1 MEKYAVPNKLP
12 SEEISVL
19 THRKGRLKQLAKR
32 SEQAPLPKKKQTSFR
47 KVTTVVA
54 HALAAQR
61 DAKRIKRNF
70 LRRGVLPKNEVKYNR
85 NQLVLVF
92 RHRGIKVVPNKDVM
106 KTLVRLGLQFQ
117 RSATFHRLTP
127 EIAAQ
132 LKIVEPFIIW
142 GYPNISVVKE
152 LLFKYVRLRCDQT
165 GAESKKPV
173 PLTSNKQVED
183 LFGSL
188 GMLCVED
195 LVHEIMNVGPHFEA
209 IREKLRSFLLKDP
222 AGGWK
227 NPKKK
232 GKLRSIGGEAGFRG
246 EDINL
251 LFRRIL

>member
-1 MEKYAVPNKLP
+1 MEKYAIPNKLP
-12 SEEISVL
+12 SEEVSVL

-32 SEQAPLPKKKQTSFR
+32 AESAPRPKKKQTSFR

-54 HALAAQR
+54 HSRVAER

-70 LRRGVLPKNEVKYNR
+70 LKKGVLPWTEEKLKD
-85 NQLVLVF
+85 NQLVLAF

-106 KTLVRLGLQFQ
+106 KTLVRLGLQFH
-117 RSATFHRLTP
+117 RSATLLRLTP
-127 EIAAQ
+127 EVTAQ
-132 LKIVEPFIIW
+132 LKIVEPFVIW
-142 GYPNISVVKE
+142 GYPNISVVQE

-165 GAESKKPV
+165 GVESKKPV

-188 GMLCVED
+188 GLLCVDD
-195 LVHEIMNVGPHFEA
+195 LVHEIINVGPHFDA

-222 AGGWK
+222 VGGWK
-227 NPKKK
+227 NPKHK

-246 EDINL
+246 DDINL
-251 LFRRIL
+251 LFRRLL